1 MIYFRYVPESVRWL
15 RTKKKINKA
24 ENILKKIGQRNK
36 KFSSASLSAPEEGAV
51 KNTSY
56 KDLFI
61 SPSMAVSTLVQCY
74 TWYAI

>member
-15 RTKKKINKA
+15 RTKKKINEA
-24 ENILKKIGQRNK
+24 ENVLKKIGKRNRK
-36 KFSSASLSAPEEGAV
+36 ISNASLSAPPEGAV

-61 SPSMAVSTLVQCY
+61 PPSMALSTLVQCY
-74 TWYAI
+74 TW

>member
-1 MIYFRYVPESVRWL
+1 MIYFRYIPESVRWL

-24 ENILKKIGQRNK
+24 ETILKNIGQRNRMVSK
-36 KFSSASLSAPEEGAV
+36 ASLSALPEGAV

-61 SPSMAVSTLVQCY
+61 PPMTRSTLVQCY
-74 TWYAI
+74 TW